1 MQLSWSGIIR
11 LVCWET
17 ARSAAG
23 PEGRR
28 LAAVGNDGRINL
40 WDTATGEKLWSA
52 AVGGIGLS
60 VAFSA
65 DGKLVAADA
74 SVRLSGE
81 GSKVK
86 IFDAETG
93 EEKRTLSGLVGNVT
107 RIAFSP
113 DSSRLVTADEERPR
127 VWNASNGQEL
137 LALPCPERV
146 HGLTFTPDGYRLIVV
161 AGEQIQ
167 IFDGTPL
174 GRGEED

>member
-1 MQLSWSGIIR
+1 
-11 LVCWET
+11 V
-17 ARSAAG
+17 AFD

-113 DSSRLVTADEERPR
+113 DSSRLVTADEERLR

>member
-1 MQLSWSGIIR
+1 MVMQLGWSGIIR

-65 DGKLVAADA
+65 VAVGR
-74 SVRLSGE
+74 S
-81 GSKVK
+81 
-86 IFDAETG
+86 IT
-93 EEKRTLSGLVGNVT
+93 TLSEST
-107 RIAFSP
+107 SP
-113 DSSRLVTADEERPR
+113 DRFR
-127 VWNASNGQEL
+127 VLSWFKM
-137 LALPCPERV
+137 PP
-146 HGLTFTPDGYRLIVV
+146 P
-161 AGEQIQ
+161 
-167 IFDGTPL
+167 
-174 GRGEED
+174 